1 MSAGGVLLKTSMT
14 KLDSQPGRLC
24 RADSAATL
32 CDRPNSRSQDI
43 RMRRVVLQLLAL
55 AVLATLPRL
64 AESQSLSLSA
74 DASGAAASVTA
85 GKLEPT
91 YVRPTQA
98 LKLRNY
104 AFDAFGP
111 YPLAGSAVSAGINQ
125 YGNEPPEWDQSV
137 DGYFRRFGS
146 NVGIAVIGTT
156 TRYALSQALRED
168 SLYYRCE
175 CKGVLP
181 RAGHA
186 VLSTITARRGAD
198 GHRVFS
204 FPALIAPY
212 AGTFTAVY
220 GWYPDR
226 FGAKDAFRM
235 GNYTL
240 LGSMGANFALEFLYS
255 GPHSLLTRLHLNNT
269 HGSPDPGPNH

>member
-1 MSAGGVLLKTSMT
+1 MKTSMT
-14 KLDSQPGRLC
+14 KRDSQPGRLC
-24 RADSAATL
+24 HADSAATQG
-32 CDRPNSRSQDI
+32 DRPISKFQGMSISRV
-43 RMRRVVLQLLAL
+43 MFPLLVM
-55 AVLATLPRL
+55 AVLATLPQS
-64 AESQSLSLSA
+64 AESQFVSFSTDSSST
-74 DASGAAASVTA
+74 ASTAAPVTA
-85 GKLEPT
+85 GKPDPV
-91 YVRPTQA
+91 YVRPTQG

-111 YPLAGSAVSAGINQ
+111 YPLAGSAVAAGINQ
-125 YGNEPPEWDQSV
+125 YGNEPPEWDQGV
-137 DGYFRRFGS
+137 DGYFKRFGS
-146 NVGIAVIGTT
+146 NFGIAVTGIT

-168 SLYYRCE
+168 SLYYRCA
-175 CKGVLP
+175 CRGVLP
-181 RAGHA
+181 RARHA
-186 VLSTITARRGAD
+186 VLSTITARRGRD

-204 FPALIAPY
+204 FPALVAPY

-240 LGSMGANFALEFLYS
+240 LGSMGANFALEFLFS
-255 GPHSLLTRLHLNNT
+255 GPHSLLTRMHLNNT